1 MSDSRVST
9 AVQPCWSCGGPVD
22 AAAVFCPTCKVVQPP
37 SQADHFARLGLAR
50 TLGLAQADLDRGY
63 FALQRRLHPDR
74 FAGKSPRE
82 RAISQQQAAALNEA
96 YETLK
101 DPLSRATY
109 LAGLSGVELPADG
122 KTIDDPDLLTEA
134 MEAREALMEADT
146 AQDVDRLAN
155 DAEQLSGEGFR
166 ALDDLFLRG
175 EAAAIR
181 KALLR
186 LRYLEKFA
194 DEVRA
199 RRHKIGSVAR

>member
-1 MSDSRVST
+1 MSI
-9 AVQPCWSCGGPVD
+9 AVQPCWSCGGPVE
-22 AAAVFCPTCKVVQPP
+22 AAGIFCPTCKAVQPP
-37 SQADHFARLGLAR
+37 GQADHFARLGLTPA
-50 TLGLAQADLDRGY
+50 LALAPGDLDRAY

-74 FAGKSPRE
+74 FAARAPRE

-101 DPLSRATY
+101 DTLSRATY
-109 LAGLSGVELPADG
+109 LARLRGVELPSDAA
-122 KTIDDPDLLTEA
+122 TIADPDLLTEA
-134 MEAREALMEADT
+134 MEAREALMDADT
-146 AQDVDRLAN
+146 MELVDGLEQQAAAQ
-155 DAEQLSGEGFR
+155 AERTLRS
-166 ALDDLFLRG
+166 LDDLFLRG

-199 RRHKIGSVAR
+199 RRHKIGPVLR

>member
-1 MSDSRVST
+1 VSS

-22 AAAVFCPTCKVVQPP
+22 AASVFCSTCKVVQPP
-37 SQADHFARLGLAR
+37 RQADHFERLGVPR

-101 DPLSRATY
+101 DPLSRAMY
-109 LAGLSGVELPADG
+109 LAALSGVEMPADG
-122 KTIDDPDLLTEA
+122 KTIDDPDLLMEA

-146 AQDVDRLAN
+146 PQEVEKLAN
-155 DAEQLSGEGFR
+155 DAERRAGEGLR

-175 EAAAIR
+175 EAPAIR

-194 DEVRA
+194 DEVRT
-199 RRHKIGSVAR
+199 RRHKIGLTDR